1 MNAEERRALME
12 EALENMTH
20 RLAEWWGI
28 LDQNRAHQ
36 NRTNE
41 DRSLR
46 VDVAEFT
53 GQSLNPEEYIDWD
66 SNIENYFEYR
76 DTPFDR
82 QYKMAKVKLTK
93 LAATWLEGVQ
103 RQRVREG
110 KGKIDSWEKLKE
122 ET

>member
-76 DTPFDR
+76 DTPIDR